1 MSEEGGVRTI
11 GLPPQGVSSLRPGGA
26 TPSQPPGKTQV
37 AKDPTSISDDRSGS
51 TPSPV
56 AGPVRASATF
66 SVDDETKFVTIK
78 IVNSETGEV
87 IRQIPPRDY
96 VQLVIR
102 AGGNPK
108 GTLFES
114 RS

>member
-11 GLPPQGVSSLRPGGA
+11 GLPPQGVSNLRPGGSK
-26 TPSQPPGKTQV
+26 PSQPPGKTQV
-37 AKDPTSISDDRSGS
+37 ARDPKSISGDRGGVTS
-51 TPSPV
+51 PPV
-56 AGPVRASATF
+56 ARPVRASATF
-66 SVDDETKFVTIK
+66 TVDDETKFVTIK

-96 VQLVIR
+96 VQLVIK
-102 AGGNPK
+102 AGNPK
-108 GTLFES
+108 GTLFDS

>member
-11 GLPPQGVSSLRPGGA
+11 GLPPQGVSTLRPGGSK
-26 TPSQPPGKTQV
+26 PSQPPGKTQV
-37 AKDPTSISDDRSGS
+37 GKDPTSISGDRGGS
-51 TPSPV
+51 APPLG
-56 AGPVRASATF
+56 AMPVRASASF
-66 SVDDETKFVTIK
+66 AVDEETKLVTIK
-78 IVNSETGEV
+78 IVDADTGEV

-96 VQLVIR
+96 IQLAVK
-102 AGGNPK
+102 AGNPK

>member
-1 MSEEGGVRTI
+1 MSEEGGVRSI
-11 GLPPQGVSSLRPGGA
+11 GLASQGVSNLRPGRSK
-26 TPSQPPGKTQV
+26 PSQPPGDTQV
-37 AKDPTSISDDRSGS
+37 AKDPKLVSGDQNGS
-51 TPSPV
+51 APREG
-56 AGPVRASATF
+56 GPTRASASF
-66 SVDDETKFVTIK
+66 SVDDATKLVTIK

-102 AGGNPK
+102 AGNPQ